1 MLEMV
6 DGCRGKRR
14 LFHQQETDLKVSV
27 LPVRVCLP
35 QHKTDILLLYMS
47 NVLSASHEAL
57 GFLVDFMS

>member
-14 LFHQQETDLKVSV
+14 LFHRQETDLRNSFSA
-27 LPVRVCLP
+27 PSVCLP
-35 QHKTDILLLYMS
+35 QHKTDILLLYIS

-57 GFLVDFMS
+57 GFLVDFIS